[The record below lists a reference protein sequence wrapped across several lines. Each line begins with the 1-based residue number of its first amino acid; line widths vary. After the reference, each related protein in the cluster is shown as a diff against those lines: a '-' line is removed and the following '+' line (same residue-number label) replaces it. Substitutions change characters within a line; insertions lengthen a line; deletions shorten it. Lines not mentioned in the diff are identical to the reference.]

1 MENLRQKYFER
12 RKLSK
17 IMTKKRNRFIY
28 LILILLVV
36 ALGLASRL
44 DFLPIWV
51 YLYVGDVLWALM
63 VFLIFAMIFNTKSTY
78 FVAVVAISFSFL
90 IEFSQLYQA
99 TWINNVRH
107 TTLGGLVLGFGFLW
121 TDLFSYIIGI
131 CIGVLLEILVT
142 FVITKK

>member
-1 MENLRQKYFER
+1 
-12 RKLSK
+12 
-17 IMTKKRNRFIY
+17 MTKKRNRFIY